1 MKALRLVVVTF
12 WLLDRRNQG
21 LLVLIT
27 VIQMTTG
34 FLDLAGVLLLGFVSV
49 LSVAVI
55 ADSEIPS
62 QFQNA
67 VSLLSLGDQQ
77 PLTLAAWLFGLAAL
91 LLVLKSLIAVLL
103 SRLTLRFLAHRQ
115 AEMSAHLARVLLS
128 RSLLE
133 IQRRASQDVAF
144 SISVGTQAAMVGIL
158 GAASTAAAD
167 IALLVI
173 LGAGLLVV
181 DPQITLFA
189 VVYFGAIAFLL
200 QRSLSKWAASLGE
213 VSTAVDIASYTAIQ
227 EALATYREIFVMN
240 RRENYIG
247 RIQELRWKSAI
258 VGADSQLVG
267 LVPKYVFEVALVVG
281 GAVLAASQFAV
292 SGLASAIGIVAVFL
306 VAGSRVMPALLRL
319 QTTAITIRRSE
330 AAAQKAIGLIN
341 DFASPAGNAMNLQVW
356 SEAEKHEPSRERDV
370 SPFIPSLDVRDLSL
384 TYPGSQET
392 ALENVSFLAP
402 PGTSVALV
410 GATGAGKSSL
420 ADLILGVV
428 DPDKGR
434 VLISGC
440 TPASAISRWPGSIG
454 YVPQHVSLMNGSI
467 RENVGLGLNP
477 DEVSDTEVW
486 EALEIAQLSLYLDGS
501 REGLDTAVGE
511 AGIKLSGGQ
520 RQRLGL
526 ARALMTKPKMIVLDE
541 ATSAL
546 DSETE
551 AAISGALRSL
561 HGEVTTVTVAHR
573 LATVKDADLVLFL
586 EHGKV
591 KGRGTFE
598 SVREQSA
605 AFDRQANLLGL

>member
-1 MKALRLVVVTF
+1 MKALRLVGVTF
-12 WLLDRRNQG
+12 RLLDRRNQG
-21 LLVLIT
+21 FLAIITLV
-27 VIQMTTG
+27 QMTTG

-49 LSVAVI
+49 VSVAVVS
-55 ADSEIPS
+55 DSELPS

-67 VSLLSLGDQQ
+67 VSFLSLGDLP

-91 LLVLKSLIAVLL
+91 LLVLKSIISVLL

-115 AEMSAHLARVLLS
+115 AEMSARLARDLLS

-144 SISVGTQAAMVGIL
+144 SISVGTQAAMVGVL

-167 IALLVI
+167 IALLLI
-173 LGAGLLVV
+173 LGAGLFFV

-189 VVYFGAIAFLL
+189 ILYFGLIAFFL
-200 QRSLSKWAASLGE
+200 QRSLSKWAAALGE
-213 VSTAVDIASYTAIQ
+213 ISTSVDIASYTAIQ
-227 EALATYREIFVMN
+227 EAIASYREIFVMH
-240 RRENYIG
+240 RRRNYVD
-247 RIQELRWKSAI
+247 RVQDLRWKSAI
-258 VGADSQLVG
+258 AGADSQLVG
-267 LVPKYVFEVALVVG
+267 LVPKYVFEVALVLG
-281 GAVLAASQFAV
+281 GAGLAASQLAV

-306 VAGSRVMPALLRL
+306 VAGARVMPALLRL
-319 QTTAITIRRSE
+319 QTTVITIRRSE
-330 AAAQKAIGLIN
+330 AAAQKAITLMDELAPRAVNATDRETRN
-341 DFASPAGNAMNLQVW
+341 DEEGYDLAQAGDDTQ
-356 SEAEKHEPSRERDV
+356 
-370 SPFIPSLDVRDLSL
+370 FTPSLDVQDLSL
-384 TYPGSQET
+384 TYPGSQEA
-392 ALENVSFLAP
+392 ALDDVSFAAN

-440 TPASAISRWPGSIG
+440 TPVSAISRWPGSIG
-454 YVPQHVSLMNGSI
+454 YVPQQVSLVNGSI

-486 EALEIAQLSLYLDGS
+486 EALEIAQLSQYLDGS
-501 REGLDTAVGE
+501 REGLDTLVGE

-586 EHGKV
+586 EHGIV
-591 KGRGTFE
+591 KGRGSFE
-598 SVREQSA
+598 SVREQSP
-605 AFDRQANLLGL
+605 AFNRQANLLGL